1 MERSKRS
8 KNSGDQSIKA
18 KVERIERQIAHV
30 DPLREWWKLHNMKQ
44 TVITLTDVRIITAE
58 IVGGIASFNNKCVLT
73 PNEFQTI
80 AAG

>member
-1 MERSKRS
+1 
-8 KNSGDQSIKA
+8 
-18 KVERIERQIAHV
+18 
-30 DPLREWWKLHNMKQ
+30 MKQ